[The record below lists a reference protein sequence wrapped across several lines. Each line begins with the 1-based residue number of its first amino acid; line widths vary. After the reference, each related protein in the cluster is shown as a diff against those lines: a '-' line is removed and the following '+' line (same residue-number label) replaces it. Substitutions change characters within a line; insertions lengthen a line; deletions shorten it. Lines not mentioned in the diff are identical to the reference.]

1 MVLQMNRS
9 VFFILA
15 LALAPMLHAED
26 KPLSIPQTPEEMRK
40 YMNAGDARCPGCGM
54 VTNIRQT
61 AGRGALGN
69 ADEEAQQLRKGDP
82 GPGEDVGTVTIIG
95 SGAQS
100 RDARKQAATP
110 AASTWLVTIRY
121 DDGSY
126 AAFAQEGK
134 PAVRKGDRVQV
145 VSGRI
150 ERR

>member
-9 VFFILA
+9 VFSILA
-15 LALAPMLHAED
+15 LALAPMLQAED

-82 GPGEDVGTVTIIG
+82 GPGEDVGTVTIVG

-100 RDARKQAATP
+100 REARKQAATP
-110 AASTWLVTIRY
+110 TAKSMAG
-121 DDGSY
+121 DGS
-126 AAFAQEGK
+126 
-134 PAVRKGDRVQV
+134 VR
-145 VSGRI
+145 
-150 ERR
+150 

>member
-9 VFFILA
+9 VFSILA